1 MSIAGLVLAGGKSSR
16 MGQDKAMLTI
26 ENETLLERNVRLLK
40 QAGCDDVFIS
50 GNYQGRSKQLNVID
64 DLSANIGPVS
74 GILSSLKY
82 LLTTGHSQ
90 VVIVAVDMPNLG
102 IKQLQPLISKLDSS
116 CNGQFYH
123 DSLFPLVIKISN
135 NVISTIELQLNNN
148 DKRSKS
154 IYRLTDNLMMTGR
167 LATEVQQP
175 HFINVNTPEQW
186 LNHLAQHSLVIKP
199 ANKRDST

>member
-74 GILSSLKY
+74 GILSSLKH
-82 LLTTGHSQ
+82 LLTTSHSQ
-90 VVIVAVDMPNLG
+90 VVIVAVDMPNLT
-102 IKQLQPLISKLDSS
+102 IKQLQPLMSKLDSS

-123 DSLFPLVIKISN
+123 DSLFPLVIKISDS
-135 NVISTIELQLNNN
+135 VISTIELQLNNN

-154 IYRLTDNLMMTGR
+154 IYRLTDNLMMIGR

-186 LNHLAQHSLVIKP
+186 QNHLAQQTLVIKP